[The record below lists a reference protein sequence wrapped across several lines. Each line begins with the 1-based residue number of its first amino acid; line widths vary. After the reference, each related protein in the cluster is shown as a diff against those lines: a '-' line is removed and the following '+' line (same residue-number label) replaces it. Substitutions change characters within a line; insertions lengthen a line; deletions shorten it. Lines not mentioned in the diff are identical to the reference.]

1 MTTGAEAGRPRR
13 IDASRADQLPTPF
26 DRKLVSD
33 AMKQLS
39 PSQRALIREA
49 HYLGRTTGHIAAE
62 LNVADAV
69 VKRELHTAL
78 DTLRRT
84 LMAMTER

>member
-13 IDASRADQLPTPF
+13 IDASRADQMATPF
-26 DRKLVSD
+26 DRKLVSE

-49 HYLGRTTGHIAAE
+49 HYLGRTTGHIAAD
-62 LNVADAV
+62 LNVTDAV

>member
-49 HYLGRTTGHIAAE
+49 HYLGRTTGHIAAD
-62 LNVADAV
+62 LNVTDAV